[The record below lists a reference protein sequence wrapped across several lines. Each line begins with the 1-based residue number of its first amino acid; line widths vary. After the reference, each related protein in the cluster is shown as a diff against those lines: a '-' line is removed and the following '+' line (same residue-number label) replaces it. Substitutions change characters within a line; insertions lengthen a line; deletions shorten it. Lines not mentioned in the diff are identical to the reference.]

1 MYCRKGN
8 WGHSDTIAHHY
19 LIDVL
24 GYNLDKDFLLGYGGL
39 YNPDFVMRD
48 GTRWEAKLLTR
59 QGTTAFTYLQTW
71 EYSQI
76 ETNVIG
82 VYKNDV
88 IFVKP
93 FSELKPFIRK
103 TASRLYILDTRDIFS
118 LLINYEYKMLIKKRR
133 EEVIEILKNDIPISG
148 NNHDPS

>member
-103 TASRLYILDTRDIFS
+103 TASGLYILDTRDIFS

-148 NNHDPS
+148 NNP